1 MRTMYTACVWRTLLR
16 TMYTVKTPFVRA
28 SRNPNALEPATQ
40 GRWPSSILAARRLSL
55 CYRRCLDRGPP
66 DPSRD
71 LADVPVDDPITFPK
85 DDTAFAAFARS
96 TIAALDARARVDPVQ
111 VQAALRRWHTRAQ
124 VRPRDALASLGETTW
139 YVYRDG
145 HAGVR
150 LEQDWWQADGVAT
163 ARLGEDEV
171 FVDGDDAAC
180 RLVDLPPGGL
190 RGVPWRV
197 LVPPE
202 ARETDGEW
210 LFGPL
215 KDGRPVQ
222 SVFDFPRAD
231 GVDGSSN
238 TGRSGSPTNASTC
251 AAGVSWP

>member
-1 MRTMYTACVWRTLLR
+1 MSHVI
-16 TMYTVKTPFVRA
+16 V
-28 SRNPNALEPATQ
+28 
-40 GRWPSSILAARRLSL
+40 
-55 CYRRCLDRGPP
+55 
-66 DPSRD
+66 
-71 LADVPVDDPITFPK
+71 TFPR
-85 DDTAFAAFARS
+85 DDTAFAAFVRS
-96 TIAALDARARVDPVQ
+96 TIAALDAQAREDPAQ

-124 VRPRDALASLGETTW
+124 VRPQDALASLGDTSW

-150 LEQDWWQADGVAT
+150 LEQDWWQADDVAT

-180 RLVDLPPGGL
+180 RLVDLGPGGL

-202 ARETDGEW
+202 ARDTDGEW

-231 GVDGSSN
+231 GSRRVIEYRTIWLPDERIYLCRWRELAVIGPV
-238 TGRSGSPTNASTC
+238 PTPSE
-251 AAGVSWP
+251 

>member
-1 MRTMYTACVWRTLLR
+1 MIV
-16 TMYTVKTPFVRA
+16 
-28 SRNPNALEPATQ
+28 
-40 GRWPSSILAARRLSL
+40 
-55 CYRRCLDRGPP
+55 
-66 DPSRD
+66 
-71 LADVPVDDPITFPK
+71 TFPK
-85 DDTAFAAFARS
+85 DDTAFAAFVRS
-96 TIAALDARARVDPVQ
+96 TIAALDAQARVDPAQ
-111 VQAALRRWHTRAQ
+111 VQTALRRWHTRAQ
-124 VRPRDALASLGETTW
+124 VRPQNALASLGDTTW

-150 LEQDWWQADGVAT
+150 LEQDWWQADDVAT

-180 RLVDLPPGGL
+180 QLVDLPPGGL

-231 GVDGSSN
+231 GSRRVIEYRTIWLPDERIYLCRWRELAVIDP
-238 TGRSGSPTNASTC
+238 GRTPSE
-251 AAGVSWP
+251 

>member
-1 MRTMYTACVWRTLLR
+1 MSASAGTVNTSGYRPSLRLEAGVAIAGIALGIVIGLTLG
-16 TMYTVKTPFVRA
+16 TTPRGNAPVVAAVDRA
-28 SRNPNALEPATQ
+28 APNALQ
-40 GRWPSSILAARRLSL
+40 LVI
-55 CYRRCLDRGPP
+55 
-66 DPSRD
+66 
-71 LADVPVDDPITFPK
+71 
-85 DDTAFAAFARS
+85 RS
-96 TIAALDARARVDPVQ
+96 EVAERSAAALARLDPVQ

-124 VRPRDALASLGETTW
+124 VRPQDALASLGETTW
-139 YVYRDG
+139 YIYRDG
-145 HAGVR
+145 HAGV
-150 LEQDWWQADGVAT
+150 LIEQDWWQADDVAT

-180 RLVDLPPGGL
+180 ALVDLPPGGL

-222 SVFDFPRAD
+222 SVFDFPRT
-231 GVDGSSN
+231 DGSRRVIEYR
-238 TGRSGSPTNASTC
+238 TIWLPDERIYLCRWRELAVIDPTA
-251 AAGVSWP
+251 